1 MHSEADAAAWAMI
14 AKQQGLVCM
23 VCGKPP
29 ALQRR
34 EEFYDSGLCRSCAAE
49 IEADSDRRSNGR

>member
-23 VCGKPP
+23 VCGTPP

-34 EEFYDSGLCRSCAAE
+34 QEFYDSGLCRACAAE
-49 IEADSDRRSNGR
+49 IEAESDRGSSGQ